1 MTESEA
7 THISKLLSL
16 VLRHKPEAIGISLDE
31 NGWTDVAVLLEQMAR
46 NGHPLTH
53 DQLRVIVGTNVKK
66 RFAFNDDESQIR
78 ANQGHSVTVD
88 LQYSQQLPPP
98 FLYHG
103 TATRFLDS
111 IVAHGL
117 TKMDRHHV
125 HLSGDEQTAIA
136 VGARHGKQ
144 VVLTV
149 EAGKM
154 ATDGHAFYQSANG
167 VWLVDHVP
175 ATYIVHG

>member
-7 THISKLLSL
+7 THISKFLSL
-16 VLRHKPEAIGISLDE
+16 VLRHKPETIGISLDE
-31 NGWTDVAVLLEQMAR
+31 NGWTDVAVLLEQMAL

-53 DQLRVIVGTNVKK
+53 DQLRLIVGTNVKK
-66 RFAFNDDESQIR
+66 RFAFNADESQIR

-88 LQYSQQLPPP
+88 LQYSQQSPPP

-111 IVAHGL
+111 ILAHGL
-117 TKMDRHHV
+117 KKMDRHHV
-125 HLSGDEQTAIA
+125 HLSSDEQTAIA
-136 VGARHGKQ
+136 VGTRHGKP
-144 VVLTV
+144 VVLTID
-149 EAGKM
+149 AGKM
-154 ATDGHAFYQSANG
+154 VADGHIFYQSANG

-175 ATYIVHG
+175 VTYIVHG

>member
-7 THISKLLSL
+7 THVSKFLSL
-16 VLRHKPEAIGISLDE
+16 VLRHKPETIGISLDE
-31 NGWTDVAVLLEQMAR
+31 NGWADVTELLTQMAR
-46 NGHPLTH
+46 NGYSLTH
-53 DQLRVIVGTNVKK
+53 DQLRVIVETNVKK
-66 RFAFNDDESQIR
+66 RFAFNGDESRIR

-117 TKMDRHHV
+117 KKMDRHHV

-136 VGARHGKQ
+136 VGARHGKP
-144 VVLTV
+144 VVLTI

-154 ATDGHAFYQSANG
+154 AADGHVFYQSANS